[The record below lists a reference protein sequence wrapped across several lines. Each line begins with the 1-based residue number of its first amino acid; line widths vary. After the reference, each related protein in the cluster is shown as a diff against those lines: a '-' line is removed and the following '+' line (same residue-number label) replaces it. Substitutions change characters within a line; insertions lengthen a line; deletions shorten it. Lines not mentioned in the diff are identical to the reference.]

1 MGGFEN
7 KEMKYLDR
15 AEKWQEK
22 WDNKLCSRRYM
33 FTLPHTSNEILNLTR
48 FMLLLNL
55 IFK

>member
-1 MGGFEN
+1 MVVMGGFEN

-33 FTLPHTSNEILNLTR
+33 FTLSNTLNHIWTFIL
-48 FMLLLNL
+48 
-55 IFK
+55 